1 MFDPNWRAAYATPG
15 DLAVQLDPR
24 TIQTPALDL
33 IDAALVEAA
42 TTPDARLI
50 ICMPPQEGKSFRCS
64 RWFPLWLLHRNPDT
78 RIAIISYE
86 SNIARRWGR
95 AVRDTI
101 TQHGKALG
109 LRIRDDLA
117 AQHEWQLDGHEGGV
131 YTVGIGGALTGRPVD
146 CLTGETRV
154 VTADGYIPIRDL
166 YQSGNPPRVLSFNH
180 ATGSTE
186 WSHIIAKRAIPDREL
201 VEVTT
206 TGGRSFTCTPDHR
219 IATAD
224 GYRSASLLRPG
235 DALIVG
241 RSEHQTCVRALREG
255 AQEQGPDV
263 PRLLQEGARVDVSD
277 DDVRLVPGE
286 FSEDASRAREAAPRR
301 PDRGVLLP
309 PLRCGLAPF
318 SRSAMPMLWQADGVD
333 RPTAPVL
340 LAAVPRSHEA
350 PSEDQGMP
358 AVRDRLLVQQRPAG
372 LLHQGVREHSALG
385 TNDRD
390 REQSFQGRHQ
400 LRRVVPAD
408 APLDPRTR
416 RSSVPCLQG
425 TGYPDCDAVA
435 RAGRDAQQLD
445 PSPPQRA
452 TLGQPPTEPDHAVQ
466 GLPCDPPQVG
476 ADTVRVV
483 RRLHGRRDTVYD
495 LQVEGNRN
503 FFAEEVLVH
512 NCMIIDDPIK
522 DRADADSP
530 TIRGNV
536 IDWWTDTG
544 STRLAPGA
552 PVILIQ
558 TRWHPDDLAGWLL
571 QQEDAELWRVISI
584 PAQAEALDPAD
595 DPLHRPLGEYMASAR
610 RRTIKQWEAIKRR
623 SPART
628 WAALYQQ
635 RPTPAEGTVWQES
648 WISAF
653 RGRTGDAMHK
663 WVSVLVGVD
672 PAVTSKTTSDE
683 TGIVVTAM
691 DTEGTAWVVDDRSL
705 RGTPTEWGCAVWHAV
720 FDWGGTGIVIEDNQ
734 GGEMVLTVLQ
744 TSWPT
749 AVNSYLRLHPS
760 WHPMIAPPITRVHAS
775 RSKRIRAESVAAIY
789 EVGKVRHAADGT
801 DRLAALEDQMT
812 AWTGVGDSPDRID
825 ALVHALTALF
835 LPKHADAGVGAQRQ
849 QAASRRRAAG
859 RR

>member
-15 DLAVQLDPR
+15 DLACELDPR
-24 TIQTPALDL
+24 TIQTQALDL

-50 ICMPPQEGKSFRCS
+50 ICVAPQEGKSQRAS
-64 RWFPLWLLHRNPDT
+64 RRFPLWLLYRNPDT

-95 AVRDTI
+95 AVRDDI
-101 TQHGKALG
+101 HQHGNTLN
-109 LRIRDDLA
+109 LRVRDDLS

-131 YTVGIGGALTGRPVD
+131 YTAGIGGALTGRPVD

-154 VTADGYIPIRDL
+154 VTTDGYIPISDL
-166 YQSGNPPRVLSFNH
+166 YQSGNPPRVLSYDH
-180 ATGSTE
+180 TTGRTE
-186 WSHIIAKRAIPDREL
+186 WSRIVAKRAIPDREL

-206 TGGRSFTCTPDHR
+206 TGGRRFTCTPDHR
-219 IATAD
+219 VATAD
-224 GYRSASLLRPG
+224 GYRPASLLRPR
-235 DALIVG
+235 DVLIVG
-241 RSEHQTCVRALREG
+241 RSEHQTRVRGLRDG
-255 AQEQGPDV
+255 AQEQGCDLSGV
-263 PRLLQEGARVDVSD
+263 LREGTRVDVSD
-277 DDVRLVPGE
+277 ADVRLVPGE

-309 PLRCGLAPF
+309 RLRCDLAPF
-318 SRSAMPMLWQADGVD
+318 SRSAMPVLRQADGVKGS
-333 RPTAPVL
+333 RPPVL
-340 LAAVPRSHEA
+340 LASVPCSHEA

-358 AVRDRLLVQQRPAG
+358 AVRDRLLVQQCPAG
-372 LLHQGVREHSALG
+372 LLHQVVCEHSALG

-390 REQSFQGRHQ
+390 REQSLQGWHQ

-408 APLDPRTR
+408 APLDPRAR

-425 TGYPDCDAVA
+425 TGCPDCDAVA
-435 RAGRDAQQLD
+435 RSGRDAQQLD
-445 PSPPQRA
+445 PSPPERA

-476 ADTVRVV
+476 ADTVLVV

-552 PVILIQ
+552 PVVLIQ

-571 QQEDAELWRVISI
+571 AQEDAHRWKLISI

-595 DPLHRPLGEYMASAR
+595 DPLGRQLGEFMASAR
-610 RRTIKQWEAIKRR
+610 RRTVAQWEKIKAA

-663 WVSVLVGVD
+663 WARVLVGVD
-672 PAVTSKTTSDE
+672 PAATSKTSSDE

-691 DTEGTAWVVDDRSL
+691 DTEGTGWVVDDRSL
-705 RGTPTEWGCAVWHAV
+705 RGTPTEWGVAVWHAV
-720 FDWGGTGIVIEDNQ
+720 FDWNGTGIVIEDNQ

-744 TSWPT
+744 TSWQT
-749 AVNSYLRLHPS
+749 AVASYLRLHPS
-760 WHPMIAPPITRVHAS
+760 WRPIIAPPVTRVHAS
-775 RSKRIRAESVAAIY
+775 RSKRIRAESVAALY
-789 EVGKVRHAADGT
+789 EVGRVRHAADGT
-801 DRLAALEDQMT
+801 TRLAALEDQMT

-835 LPKHADAGVGAQRQ
+835 LPKHADAGVGAARQ
-849 QAASRRRAAG
+849 QAATRRRAAG